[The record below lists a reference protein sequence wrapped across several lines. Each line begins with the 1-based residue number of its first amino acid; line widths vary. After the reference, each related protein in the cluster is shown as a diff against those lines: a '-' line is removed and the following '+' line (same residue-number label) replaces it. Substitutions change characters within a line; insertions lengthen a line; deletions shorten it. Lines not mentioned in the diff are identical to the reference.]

1 MASAT
6 LVSVAE
12 YLSTSYQP
20 DCEYIDGILRTENPD
35 IAVSLAEIFA
45 ALNSKLGTVHSNT
58 II

>member
-12 YLSTSYQP
+12 YLSTSYRP

-45 ALNSKLGTVHSNT
+45 AL
-58 II
+58 